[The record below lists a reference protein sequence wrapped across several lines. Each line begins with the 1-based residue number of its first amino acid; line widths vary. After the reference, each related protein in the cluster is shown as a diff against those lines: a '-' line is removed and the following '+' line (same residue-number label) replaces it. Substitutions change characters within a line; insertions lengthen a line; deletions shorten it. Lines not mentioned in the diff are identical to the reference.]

1 MRAAVIAIVVGAVVA
16 GPATATAQS
25 PQVLRF
31 HGGAYDRAA
40 AIVADGSGN
49 SYVGGSVES
58 REGASSFAVV
68 NFGPD
73 GAARWTARYDGSR
86 GGVGRP
92 GQCRGRGRRGQRV
105 RRGIHWRRRDV
116 QHELRLPRREVRRGR
131 DAALGAAL

>member
-16 GPATATAQS
+16 GPATAIAQS

-58 REGASSFAVV
+58 RDGASSFAVV
-68 NFGPD
+68 KLGPD
-73 GAARWTARYDGSR
+73 GADALDRAL
-86 GGVGRP
+86 
-92 GQCRGRGRRGQRV
+92 RRLA
-105 RRGIHWRRRDV
+105 RRR
-116 QHELRLPRREVRRGR
+116 RAARPTPSPSTPRATCTPR
-131 DAALGAAL
+131 DTSATA